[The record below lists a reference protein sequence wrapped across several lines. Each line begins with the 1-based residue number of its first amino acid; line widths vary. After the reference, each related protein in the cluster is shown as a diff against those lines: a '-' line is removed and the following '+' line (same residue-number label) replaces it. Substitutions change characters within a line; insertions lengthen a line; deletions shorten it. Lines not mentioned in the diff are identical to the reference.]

1 MKNLTFVILLLFLGK
16 MCTAQNY
23 EPILVDSNISFFSN
37 QNNKIRGTKIDS
49 SYQINNVDIFEFNKT
64 WNIEDRGCIKPNGP
78 SWLGYK
84 MAIINNQF
92 LFFNQNNDTIYYHP
106 SSNSGTTWRFYTFE
120 DSSYILAKIS
130 SKIVETFLNT
140 SDSIIEY
147 SFTTYDKNNN
157 TITSQLDNQTL
168 KISKNYG
175 SITILEYLTF
185 PVITVKSS
193 LIGTSKNNLGK
204 TYLTLKQT
212 FDFEIGDEFH
222 YEKFSYTISPDD
234 NKTNSIHKILDKK
247 YSNNGDTV
255 YYQIK
260 RATYFYYANKADKN
274 HLLID
279 TLNVNYFIN
288 EKQYLPEEPILNRV
302 SNESEGRKIITNN
315 LNNRRFFNVGSTHK
329 HNSNN
334 GCWYELHA
342 DPGYNITYGEGLG
355 FFSYDSYQFP
365 GNSNENM
372 VYYKKGVETWGVPF
386 DNLSVENIEK
396 PLISVFPNPISNTE
410 MLNIN
415 ANYERYNIV
424 ITNLLGEEIL
434 VKENNRGNSKILLE
448 NFKTGLYFVKITTN
462 NQFTFTQ
469 KLMVK

>member
-1 MKNLTFVILLLFLGK
+1 MKNLTFVILLLFFGK
-16 MCTAQNY
+16 MCIAQNY

-49 SYQINNVDIFEFNKT
+49 SYQINNVNIFEFNKT
-64 WNIEDRGCIKPNGP
+64 WNIEDRSCIKPNGP

-106 SSNSGTTWRFYTFE
+106 SSNLGTTWRFYTFE

-140 SDSIIEY
+140 FDSIIEY

-157 TITSQLDNQTL
+157 TIKSQLDNQTL

-222 YEKFSYTISPDD
+222 YEKFSYTTSPDD

-247 YSNNGDTV
+247 YANNRDTV

-279 TLNVNYFIN
+279 TLNVNYLIN
-288 EKQYLPEEPILNRV
+288 EKQYLPNEPILNYA
-302 SNESEGRKIITNN
+302 SNESTGREIVKNS
-315 LNNRRFFNVGSTHK
+315 LNNRRFFIVGSERIHYLI
-329 HNSNN
+329 ND
-334 GCWYELHA
+334 CWTQSHM
-342 DPGYNITYGEGLG
+342 DPGYSITYGEGLG
-355 FFSYDSYQFP
+355 FFSYDTYQFP
-365 GNSNENM
+365 GNLNENM

-386 DNLSVENIEK
+386 DNLSIEKIEK
-396 PLISVFPNPISNTE
+396 PSISVFPNPIARNE
-410 MLNIN
+410 PLIIN
-415 ANYERYNIV
+415 MMSEASHIEIINM
-424 ITNLLGEEIL
+424 LGETVL
-434 VKENNRGNSKILLE
+434 TPKVSKNSNQIDISMLQL
-448 NFKTGLYFVKITTN
+448 GVYFVKCSYLN
-462 NQFTFTQ
+462 NHFI
-469 KLMVK
+469 KKIVVY

>member
-1 MKNLTFVILLLFLGK
+1 MKSLIKAWILLLL
-16 MCTAQNY
+16 TVELNAQNY

-49 SYQINNVDIFEFNKT
+49 SYQINNVNIFEFNKT
-64 WNIEDRGCIKPNGP
+64 WNTEDRSCIKPNGP

-106 SSNSGTTWRFYTFE
+106 SSNLGTTWRFYTFE

-140 SDSIIEY
+140 SDSMIEY

-222 YEKFSYTISPDD
+222 YEKFSYTTSPDD

-247 YSNNGDTV
+247 YSNNRDTV

-288 EKQYLPEEPILNRV
+288 EKQYLPEEPILNYA
-302 SNESEGRKIITNN
+302 SNESTGREIIKNS

-334 GCWYELHA
+334 GCWYELHI

-355 FFSYDSYQFP
+355 FFSYDTYQFP

-386 DNLSVENIEK
+386 DNLSIEKIEK
-396 PLISVFPNPISNTE
+396 PSISVFPNPIARNE
-410 MLNIN
+410 PLVIN
-415 ANYERYNIV
+415 MMSEASQVEIINM
-424 ITNLLGEEIL
+424 LGEIVL
-434 VKENNRGNSKILLE
+434 NPKVSKNSNQVDISRLQL
-448 NFKTGLYFVKITTN
+448 GVYFVRCSYFNNHFIKKI
-462 NQFTFTQ
+462 
-469 KLMVK
+469 VVY

>member
-1 MKNLTFVILLLFLGK
+1 MKSLIKALIMLLLTAKLN
-16 MCTAQNY
+16 AQNY
-23 EPILVDSNISFFSN
+23 EPVLVDSNISFFSN
-37 QNNKIRGTKIDS
+37 QNNKISGTKIDS
-49 SYQINNVDIFEFNKT
+49 FYQINNVNIFEFNKT
-64 WNIEDRGCIKPNGP
+64 WNTEDRWCIKPNGP

-84 MAIINNQF
+84 MTSVNNQF

-106 SSNSGTTWRFYTFE
+106 SSNLGTTWRFYTFE

-157 TITSQLDNQTL
+157 IVTSELDNQTL

-185 PVITVKSS
+185 PVTIIKSS

-247 YSNNGDTV
+247 YSKNSDSV

-260 RATYFYYANKADKN
+260 RATYFYYAYKADKN

-279 TLNVNYFIN
+279 TLDVNYLIN
-288 EKQYLPEEPILNRV
+288 EKQYLPEEPILNYA
-302 SNESEGRKIITNN
+302 SNESTGREIVKNS
-315 LNNRRFFNVGSTHK
+315 LKNRRFFIVGSERIHYL
-329 HNSNN
+329 NN
-334 GCWYELHA
+334 DCWTQSHM
-342 DPGYNITYGEGLG
+342 DPGYRITYGEGLG
-355 FFSYDSYQFP
+355 FFSYDTYQFP
-365 GNSNENM
+365 GNLNENM
-372 VYYKKGVETWGVPF
+372 VYYKKGLETWGVPF
-386 DNLSVENIEK
+386 NNLGIENIEK
-396 PLISVFPNPISNTE
+396 PLISVFPNPIARNEPLIINLRNEDSQIE
-410 MLNIN
+410 IINI
-415 ANYERYNIV
+415 
-424 ITNLLGEEIL
+424 LGEIVL
-434 VKENNRGNSKILLE
+434 TPKVSTNSNQIDISMLQL
-448 NFKTGLYFVKITTN
+448 GVYFVKCSYFN
-462 NQFTFTQ
+462 NHFIQ
-469 KLMVK
+469 KIVVY